1 MSLAFNPYGQ
11 FLKHT
16 NMHLSWINQRTATE
30 QFNLKNLTLCLRYH
44 KARVLTLLLDVSKCG
59 ELGHRATSYK
69 KSAKYKGKNLL
80 IEGMVEENEE
90 IGAPVY
96 DEEED
101 GDMYGG

>member
-1 MSLAFNPYGQ
+1 MSSAFNPYGQ

-30 QFNLKNLTLCLRYH
+30 QFDLKNLTLRLRYH

-59 ELGHRATSYK
+59 ELRHQATGCK

-80 IEGMVEENEE
+80 IEGMVEENKE

-96 DEEED
+96 DDED